1 LVIGKVAGTVVATR
15 KSEKLVGM
23 RFLVV
28 QKYNM
33 DGTPTKD
40 YVVALDDVGAGADE
54 MVMMVTGSSAR
65 LTASTEGKPTDATV
79 IGIIDDIQLKKQPE
93 EPKSSKKSS
102 KKSSAK

>member
-1 LVIGKVAGTVVATR
+1 
-15 KSEKLVGM
+15 
-23 RFLVV
+23 
-28 QKYNM
+28 
-33 DGTPTKD
+33 
-40 YVVALDDVGAGADE
+40 
-54 MVMMVTGSSAR
+54 MVTGSSAR